1 LSRLRPIGH
10 EDRLS
15 LVDHLDEL
23 RNRLIMCLVAF
34 LAAFSICYWQNGWL
48 LNTINKP
55 VRDTQSLSSNKNN
68 RSPLQDSAVYQ
79 LKSAAAQR
87 LTMPVLVSQKAI
99 NNLVASKLKLT
110 AEEKALFAQQNR
122 RIDAAVH
129 ANQAAASAAP
139 KDAARLPVTL
149 GVTEPFVTTFTVAAY
164 AAILLAMPFLLYQ
177 IYAFI
182 LPAFTERERKVAV
195 PVMLMV
201 PALFIAGVAFGYFVA
216 LPRATHFLLGF
227 NNDQFDIL
235 VRAADYYKFAVI
247 LIALIG
253 LLFQIPV
260 AVLAVTRLG
269 IISARQLA
277 HNRGYVILGISVVA
291 AVATPTPDPVTMLV
305 AMAPLVVLFELS
317 VLLAR
322 IFERRR
328 AAAGPDERWDLDDDL
343 SLS

>member
-1 LSRLRPIGH
+1 LSRLAPIGH

-15 LVDHLDEL
+15 LVEHLDEL
-23 RNRLIMCLVAF
+23 RTRLILCVIAF
-34 LAAFSICYWQNGWL
+34 VAAFSICYWQNNWL
-48 LNTINKP
+48 LDTINKP
-55 VRDTQSLSSNKNN
+55 VREAQSVRSGNG
-68 RSPLQDSAVYQ
+68 SPLQDAANYQ
-79 LKSAAAQR
+79 LKSSAAQR
-87 LTMPVLVSQKAI
+87 LTIPTLVGQKTVNDLLASKVKLSADEKAI
-99 NNLVASKLKLT
+99 V
-110 AEEKALFAQQNR
+110 AQQNR
-122 RIDAAVH
+122 AIDAAIR
-129 ANQAAASAAP
+129 ANRIAAASAP
-139 KDAARLPVTL
+139 TESARLPVTL
-149 GVTEPFVTTFTVAAY
+149 GVTEPFVTTFTVAGYAALLLALPFILYQAY
-164 AAILLAMPFLLYQ
+164 AFV
-177 IYAFI
+177 
-182 LPAFTERERKVAV
+182 LPAFTERERKVAL
-195 PVMLMV
+195 PIMLMV
-201 PALFIAGVAFGYFVA
+201 PVLFIAGVAFGYFVA

-260 AVLAVTRLG
+260 GVLAVTRMG
-269 IISARQLA
+269 VISARQLA
-277 HNRGYVILGISVVA
+277 RNRGYVILGIAIVA

-328 AAAGPDERWDLDDDL
+328 ARAGPDERWDLDDDL